1 MANLKE
7 IKLKIGSV
15 KNTEK
20 NYKSYEACIF
30 CKTYKN

>member
-15 KNTEK
+15 KNTQK
-20 NYKSYEACIF
+20 TTKSYEACFF
-30 CKTYKN
+30 C